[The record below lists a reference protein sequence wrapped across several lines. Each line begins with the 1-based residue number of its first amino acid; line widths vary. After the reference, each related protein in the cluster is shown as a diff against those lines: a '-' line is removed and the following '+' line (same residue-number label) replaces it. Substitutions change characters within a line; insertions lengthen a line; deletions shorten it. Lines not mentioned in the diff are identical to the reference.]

1 MMCVYESS
9 FLEREIS
16 PVNSL
21 TLTPKK
27 VSFYVNFLTISVARA
42 FKGEI

>member
-1 MMCVYESS
+1 M
-9 FLEREIS
+9 S

-21 TLTPKK
+21 TYTPKK
-27 VSFYVNFLTISVARA
+27 DNLEVNFLTISVARA